1 MRIDPENRTLQGMTA
16 FLGLIALNVIYL
28 LMCLPIV
35 TAGAATSALYEVM
48 IRYSDD
54 ESGRP
59 LKDYFPAFGRNFL
72 RATALWIAL
81 LVPFLLLVIG
91 ALFWSGHPN
100 VLAGAA
106 MVLAMIAAAYVFAT
120 FLYAMALT
128 AVYRNT
134 FRQTLKNALLLP
146 LAEPVRTM
154 GIVLIP
160 IAVVCI
166 TIAVPVF
173 GIIIATIGCSVGAY
187 ISAFLFRKVFE
198 RRQAI

>member
-1 MRIDPENRTLQGMTA
+1 MKIDPENRSLQGMTA

-28 LMCLPIV
+28 LTCLPIV
-35 TAGAATSALYEVM
+35 TVGAATSALYQVM

-59 LKDYFPAFGRNFL
+59 LKDYFPAFGSNFV

-81 LVPFLLLVIG
+81 LVPFLLLIVG
-91 ALFWSGHPN
+91 AVFWSGHPS

-106 MVLAMIAAAYVFAT
+106 MVLAILAAVYVFAT

-128 AVYRNT
+128 AVYENT
-134 FRQTLKNALLLP
+134 FRQTLKNAALLP

-160 IAVVCI
+160 VAVVCI

-173 GIIIATIGCSVGAY
+173 GIILATIGCSVGAY
-187 ISAFLFRKVFE
+187 VSAFLLRKVFE
-198 RRQAI
+198 RRQSA

>member
-1 MRIDPENRTLQGMTA
+1 MKIDPENRTLQGMTS

-28 LMCLPIV
+28 LTCLPIV
-35 TAGAATSALYEVM
+35 TIGAATSALYEVM

-72 RATALWIAL
+72 RATVLWIAL
-81 LVPFLLLVIG
+81 LVPILLLLVG

-106 MVLAMIAAAYVFAT
+106 MVLAIIAAAYFFAT

-146 LAEPVRTM
+146 AAEPVRTI

-173 GIIIATIGCSVGAY
+173 GIILATIGCSIGAY
-187 ISAFLFRKVFE
+187 VSAFLFRKVFE
-198 RRQAI
+198 RRQSA